1 MLESAMRHKMYPP
14 IVEPLEKRQVLSGL
28 GCDAAVELLDAID
41 DARTATLAPLTTG
54 AAPASAT
61 ALAAPVSTN
70 PFTAELLGTFRG
82 EVKVKKLFFRRE
94 LDVELV
100 VTEVTDAGI
109 TGKLTVDD
117 HDVEGTFPGVLRPNG
132 RFNYTH
138 REDGARVSLRGKVVP
153 QNDRL
158 VGKLKVK
165 GFGLSAGG
173 SFKLDRVTPAEPAPP
188 QG

>member
-1 MLESAMRHKMYPP
+1 MYPP
-14 IVEPLEKRQVLSGL
+14 VVEPLEKRQVLSGS
-28 GCDAAVELLDAID
+28 GCDAAGELLDAID
-41 DARTATLAPLTTG
+41 GARAVTVAPLTSG
-54 AAPASAT
+54 ASPVSAHALGAVASANP
-61 ALAAPVSTN
+61 LA
-70 PFTAELLGTFRG
+70 AELLGTFRG
-82 EVKVKKLFFRRE
+82 EVKVKKLFLRRE

-109 TGKLTVDD
+109 VGKLTVDG
-117 HDVEGTFPGVLRPNG
+117 HDVEGTFPGVLKPNG

-138 REDGARVSLRGKVVP
+138 REDGKRVSLRGKVVP

-173 SFKLDRVTPAEPAPP
+173 SFKLDRVTPPAPIG
-188 QG
+188 QT